1 MSDVPVLTNPAKER
15 LKAGELALG
24 MIVRLS
30 RSGEIAR
37 IAQASGHDF
46 LFIDVQHSIFS
57 LETISHIAQTA
68 LGCGVTPMVRM
79 RSVRDPDISV
89 LLDGGV
95 TGIVFPDVNTAEDA
109 QTGVNACKFAP
120 IGKRSV
126 TTGYSIFNY
135 QPVPLTQLV
144 PMLNENTLVVCML
157 ETRQA
162 IENCEAI
169 AAVEGVD
176 VLHVGCNDL
185 LVDMGKPGKFG
196 DPEIMAAVERVAK
209 ACKKHSKYS
218 GAGGDQDLGRQAT
231 FIGWGIQ
238 YISTQSD
245 GAFMMAAASAL
256 AGKLRDAKRGNG
268 P

>member
-15 LKAGELALG
+15 MKAGDLALG
-24 MIVRLS
+24 IVVRLS

-37 IAQASGHDF
+37 IAKASGHDF
-46 LFIDVQHSIFS
+46 LFIDIQHSIFS

-68 LGCGVTPMVRM
+68 LGCGITPMVRM
-79 RSVRDPDISV
+79 RSVRDPNTSV

-126 TTGYSIFNY
+126 TTGYSVFNY
-135 QPVPLTQLV
+135 KPVPLTQAV
-144 PMLNENTLVVCML
+144 PLLNENTLVVCML

-169 AAVEGVD
+169 AAVPGVD

-185 LVDMGKPGKFG
+185 LADMDKPGQFG
-196 DPEIMAAVERVAK
+196 DPEMMDAVERVAK
-209 ACKKHSKYS
+209 ACKKHGKWS
-218 GAGGDQDLGRQAT
+218 GAGGDPDLGRQAT
-231 FIGWGIQ
+231 FIKWGIQ
-238 YISTQSD
+238 YISTASD
-245 GAFMMAAASAL
+245 GAFMISAASAL
-256 AGKLRDAKRGNG
+256 SGKLRDSKRSA
-268 P
+268 